1 MDIDI
6 IYFIVTGIFFIVGF
20 LLSHLLKIRKKV
32 VSQTVPLQRN
42 DNLEILEVIENKKQL
57 QIDNIILKLNDIQ
70 IRLDLLESK
79 VSQSKNQSPYEH
91 MVDNTIRN
99 ITENYDNTSHHND
112 INDITQQSIPKTSQI
127 EKVKSKTIILND
139 KHNATEHYILK
150 IILKESLT
158 SNEIKNAIG
167 RTREHTSRLMKKLYE
182 LQLVDRDITTKPF
195 KYKLTEQGK
204 KYIGEQVEKKE
215 INQENPLNP
224 SYTND
229 SLIDFTK

>member
-1 MDIDI
+1 LDIDI
-6 IYFIVTGIFFIVGF
+6 ISFIVTGIFFIVGF
-20 LLSHLLKIRKKV
+20 LLAHLLKIRKKIV
-32 VSQTVPLQRN
+32 NQTVPTQRN

-57 QIDNIILKLNDIQ
+57 QIDNIMLKLNDIQ

-79 VSQSKNQSPYEH
+79 VSSQSKNRPQYEN
-91 MVDNTIRN
+91 MLDNTIKN

-112 INDITQQSIPKTSQI
+112 INDITKQSIPKKSQI
-127 EKVKSKTIILND
+127 EKAKSKSLVLND

-150 IILKESLT
+150 IIFKESLT

-204 KYIGEQVEKKE
+204 KYIVDQVEKKEE
-215 INQENPLNP
+215 INQENPLNSS
-224 SYTND
+224 SYTPT
-229 SLIDFTK
+229 L